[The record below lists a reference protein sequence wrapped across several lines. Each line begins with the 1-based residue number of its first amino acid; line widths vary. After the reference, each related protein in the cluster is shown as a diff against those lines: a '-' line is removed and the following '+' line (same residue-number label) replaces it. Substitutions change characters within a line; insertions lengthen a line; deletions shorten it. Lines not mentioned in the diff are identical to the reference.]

1 MLGRER
7 PKKRT
12 RKGLRDAGGAEGRRR
27 RRRVKVRGGE
37 RERERRLEG
46 GEGRQKEP
54 DEPAELIMESSF

>member
-7 PKKRT
+7 PRKRT

-27 RRRVKVRGGE
+27 GRVKVRGGE
-37 RERERRLEG
+37 REREKVG
-46 GEGRQKEP
+46 GREGRQKEP